1 MATHSSILAWRIPW
15 TEEPSVLLSMGSQR
29 TKHDWSN
36 LAHVRAHRYR
46 STSHLKFFQRVS
58 QVVDGTLEGSIP
70 IWVQAVCT
78 RSVCT
83 QTNLQAQTNQTKTSP
98 SRSHIAN
105 KTYGKEIKKPNGKNS
120 PKRWQRDAQKSKAKW
135 HKCPK
140 CDFPVP
146 LDLWL
151 PKARLTNGVALHRE
165 NSPNWNQSFPRW
177 NRSSPKQARSKRPWY
192 APRGLTK

>member
-1 MATHSSILAWRIPW
+1 MFPDWGEGGLWCGTLEEMLSILA
-15 TEEPSVLLSMGSQR
+15 
-29 TKHDWSN
+29 
-36 LAHVRAHRYR
+36 
-46 STSHLKFFQRVS
+46 
-58 QVVDGTLEGSIP
+58 
-70 IWVQAVCT
+70 QAVCAI
-78 RSVCT
+78 CLHT

-105 KTYGKEIKKPNGKNS
+105 KTNGKEIKKPNGKNS

-151 PKARLTNGVALHRE
+151 CPKPALQMELPFIGRTPQIGIKAPHVGTEVPPNRQGQRGPGMHPGDWPNSWWVCHGASKALFLILQKLKSSQRTNLG
-165 NSPNWNQSFPRW
+165 
-177 NRSSPKQARSKRPWY
+177 
-192 APRGLTK
+192 